1 MVIWLWK
8 SQCHTRPNQLTTAW
22 LLQREQK
29 KEIQSTQQHSVP
41 DVSSPVGQNN
51 SMEANHQAAANF
63 GPQMSRPVPTRL
75 PTRHSWLARN
85 LQMISL
91 AGPLLKSSVST
102 LSSLSRAHM
111 LECQNTE
118 TAGSGNTS
126 TTAQKVTLMVAASC
140 PHRKNLLTLTCFL
153 PFIHVLTW
161 KWSRYDR
168 WERKGRMDRWQK
180 NEISQR
186 RLKAGNKCRAAEDR
200 EGQNNSKEKR
210 WEIYEKEHKFPPQV
224 EELIKIHRNEKK
236 GKKSSDLPEGRSW
249 CWGSCLA
256 P

>member
-1 MVIWLWK
+1 MVIWLGK

-29 KEIQSTQQHSVP
+29 RIQSTQQHSVP

-91 AGPLLKSSVST
+91 AGPLHKPSVST

-161 KWSRYDR
+161 KWSRYDI
-168 WERKGRMDRWQK
+168 WERKGRMDRWQN

-186 RLKAGNKCRAAEDR
+186 RFQAGNKCRAAED
-200 EGQNNSKEKR
+200 KERAKIIAR
-210 WEIYEKEHKFPPQV
+210 KKGEIYEKGHKSP
-224 EELIKIHRNEKK
+224 LK
-236 GKKSSDLPEGRSW
+236 
-249 CWGSCLA
+249 
-256 P
+256 